1 MDGVTI
7 LNTYQTYSFWGA
19 VLLVTGIVSGFVC
32 GAVAFAMLDDNIIFS
47 GISAGLAVVV
57 VIGCFAIPNSETIH
71 EVTIDDSVSWNDFAE
86 HYKVLQERGRIL
98 RVEER
103 ELKDGQSIHAER

>member
-1 MDGVTI
+1 MDGVMI

-19 VLLVTGIVSGFVC
+19 VLLASGIVSAFIC
-32 GAVAFAMLDDNIIFS
+32 GAVAFAMFDDNIIF
-47 GISAGLAVVV
+47 GGVFVGLAVVII
-57 VIGCFAIPNSETIH
+57 IGCFAIPKSETIH
-71 EVTIDDSVSWNDFAE
+71 EVTIDDSVSWNEFAE

-103 ELKDGQSIHAER
+103 EQKDGQSIF

>member
-1 MDGVTI
+1 MEGVTI

-19 VLLVTGIVSGFVC
+19 VLLASGIVSAVIC
-32 GAVAFAMLDDNIIFS
+32 GAVAFTLFDDNIIFS

-57 VIGCFAIPNSETIH
+57 IIGCFAIPQSETIH
-71 EVTIDDSVSWNDFAE
+71 EVTIDDSVSWNEFAE

-103 ELKDGQSIHAER
+103 KRKDGQDIHAE